1 MDMLVDAEDKSTVVT
16 ITSGDV
22 KRLKNALKKGGRKT
36 REGPDVPEAG
46 QSDGA
51 AAEDHKQRVRGI
63 ALENGIPMGIAD
75 EVAEQTDPAVIKP
88 AATNKQLL
96 AFIQRVENVEVEL
109 AERQEDRKQIYAE
122 ARSCG
127 FDVPTMKKI
136 VTLRKM
142 DEHDRLEAEALLD
155 TYMRAVGMAVQTEME
170 F

>member
-1 MDMLVDAEDKSTVVT
+1 MLVDADEKPAGTVVT
-16 ITSGDV
+16 ITSDDV
-22 KRLKNALKKGGRKT
+22 KRLRKSLKGRKK
-36 REGPDVPEAG
+36 
-46 QSDGA
+46 A
-51 AAEDHKQRVRGI
+51 AAEALEQMAADDVVDAAEAHKQRVRGI

-75 EVAEQTDPAVIKP
+75 EVAEQTEPAVIKP

-96 AFIQRVENVEVEL
+96 AFIRRVENVEVEL

-136 VTLRKM
+136 VALRKM